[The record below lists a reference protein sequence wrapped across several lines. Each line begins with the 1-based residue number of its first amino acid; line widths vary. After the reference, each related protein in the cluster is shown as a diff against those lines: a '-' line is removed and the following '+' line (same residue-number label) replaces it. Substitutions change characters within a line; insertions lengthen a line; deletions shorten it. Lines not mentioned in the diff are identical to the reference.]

1 MEQQPHHSRLRLRP
15 TLWVPTVNFVEALPY
30 VAVMSVSTIMY
41 KRLGVSNEDIALY
54 TSLLYLPWVIKCLWS
69 PFIDLLKTKRWWIL
83 TTEVLLA
90 VVLAGVAWSITGD
103 RFFPVSL
110 TFFWLMAFSSAT
122 HDIAADGFYMQE
134 LNSHEQSLFV
144 GVRSLFYRFGTL
156 LGQGALIMFAG
167 ELEVR
172 MRQIG
177 QAWSITFY
185 ILAATMLLFSMYHR
199 IVLPRPRPEEEA
211 QTPHTARQLAIDFV
225 NTFVTFFTKKGAGAA
240 IAFMLLYRLPE
251 ALLVKMTNLFLIDP
265 VSEGGLGLSTLEVG
279 WIQGTVGVGGLILG
293 GLLGGVA
300 IAHWG
305 LKTCL
310 WPMVASLTIPDLVYV
325 YLAMTQTQE
334 IGLISG
340 LIGLEQF
347 GYGFG
352 FTAYMLYLIYY
363 SRGKHETAHY
373 AFCTGFMAASM
384 MLPGMMAGYLQTWCG
399 YANFFWLVMACCG
412 ITVGVTALLKIDP
425 SFGKKTSKS

>member
-1 MEQQPHHSRLRLRP
+1 MESSSHRPRLRLQP
-15 TLWVPTVNFVEALPY
+15 ALWVPSVNFVEALPY

-54 TSLLYLPWVIKCLWS
+54 TSLLYLPWVLKCVWS

-90 VVLAGVAWSITGD
+90 VVLAGVAWSVTGE

-122 HDIAADGFYMQE
+122 HDIAADGYYMQE
-134 LNSHEQSLFV
+134 LNSYEQSLFV
-144 GVRSLFYRFGTL
+144 GVRSLCYRIGTL
-156 LGQGALIMFAG
+156 LGQGALIMLAG
-167 ELEVR
+167 DLEVR
-172 MRQIG
+172 TRQIG

-185 ILAATMLLFSMYHR
+185 ILATTMLLFSIYHR
-199 IVLPRPRPEEEA
+199 IVLPHPRPEENA
-211 QTPHTARQLAIDFV
+211 HSPQTVGQLANDFLH
-225 NTFVTFFTKKGAGAA
+225 TFISFFTKKQAVAA
-240 IAFMLLYRLPE
+240 ILFMLLYRLPE

-279 WIQGTVGVGGLILG
+279 WIQGTVGVAGLIIG

-305 LKTCL
+305 LRTCL
-310 WPMVASLTIPDLVYV
+310 WPMVAFLTIPDLVYV
-325 YLAMTQTQE
+325 YLAMTQPQE
-334 IGLISG
+334 IWFISG
-340 LIGLEQF
+340 LIGVEQF

-363 SRGKHETAHY
+363 SQGRHKTSHY
-373 AFCTGFMAASM
+373 AFCTAFMALSM
-384 MLPGMMAGYLQTWCG
+384 MLPGMAAGYLQAHYG
-399 YANFFWLVMACCG
+399 YADFFWIVMACCG
-412 ITVGVTALLKIDP
+412 VTVAVTSLLKIDP